1 MLGQPDLQA
10 ALHAAVAKLLR
21 PVVRLL
27 LRHSVPYSA
36 FETIAKRVYV
46 DVAMTEFQLPGRKP
60 TASRASILTGL
71 TRKDVQ
77 HLLAEPAQENDTGAA
92 QYNRAARVLTAW
104 GRERDFHTSHGKP
117 RALQFDG
124 ENGFAGLVRRHS
136 GDMPVRAMLDE
147 LLRLGAV
154 EQREDGRIEL
164 RQQGFVPQRSAV
176 QKLGILGTDAAELIS
191 TIAHNVEHG
200 EAEPRYQ
207 RKVMHRGIPLDVLPE
222 FRAASAAQ
230 AQALLERFDAW
241 LAVRDLHH
249 LPPGRDPATTPTAR
263 VGVGIYYFEQH
274 E

>member
-1 MLGQPDLQA
+1 MLGQPDLHT
-10 ALHAAVAKLLR
+10 ALQAAVAKLLR

-36 FETIAKRVYV
+36 FESIAKRVYV
-46 DVAMTEFQLPGRKP
+46 DVAMTEFPLPGRKP

-77 HLLAEPAQENDTGAA
+77 RLLAEPAPENETATT
-92 QYNRAARVLTAW
+92 QYSRAARVLTAW
-104 GRERDFHTSHGKP
+104 GREPEFRASHGKP
-117 RALQFDG
+117 RALHIEG

-147 LLRLGAV
+147 LVRLGAV
-154 EQREDGRIEL
+154 QQREDGRVEL
-164 RQQGFVPQRSAV
+164 KQQGYVPERGAA
-176 QKLGILGTDAAELIS
+176 QKLGILGTDAAELIA

-200 EAEPRYQ
+200 ETAPRYQ
-207 RKVMHRGIPLDVLPE
+207 RKVLHRGIPLGVLPE
-222 FRAASAAQ
+222 FRALSASQ

-241 LAVRDLHH
+241 LSVRDRHH
-249 LPPGRDPATTPTAR
+249 LPAGQDPATTPTAR